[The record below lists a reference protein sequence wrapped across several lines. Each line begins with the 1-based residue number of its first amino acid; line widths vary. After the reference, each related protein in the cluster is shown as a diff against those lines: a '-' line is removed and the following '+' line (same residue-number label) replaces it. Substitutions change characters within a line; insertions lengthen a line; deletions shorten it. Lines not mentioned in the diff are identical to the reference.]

1 MKEYLV
7 QTKSI
12 DYLNPHIQEK
22 VQELKESS
30 CDDLDYIKRSYI
42 FVRDEIPHSWDMFQ
56 GLPVRH

>member
-30 CDDLDYIKRSYI
+30 CDDLDYIEKEPIES
-42 FVRDEIPHSWDMFQ
+42 
-56 GLPVRH
+56 L